1 MTYECFEDVPVWRDS
16 MRLAELVDD
25 FLRLITP
32 KLISYSK
39 KDQIE
44 RASLSVSNNIA
55 EGFDRGSNKELIHFL
70 YIARG
75 SASETCSMTLFFQK
89 RPYLKDYQLQLKEIE
104 DLARSCSKQLRA
116 WAGHLQKSDLKGSKF
131 Q

>member
-1 MTYECFEDVPVWRDS
+1 MTYDCFEDVPVWKDAIH
-16 MRLAELVDD
+16 LAELVDD
-25 FLRLITP
+25 FVRGEAGQA
-32 KLISYSK
+32 ISYSK

-75 SASETCSMTLFFQK
+75 
-89 RPYLKDYQLQLKEIE
+89 
-104 DLARSCSKQLRA
+104 
-116 WAGHLQKSDLKGSKF
+116 
-131 Q
+131 

>member
-1 MTYECFEDVPVWRDS
+1 MTYDCFEDVPVWKDAI
-16 MRLAELVDD
+16 RLAELVDD
-25 FLRLITP
+25 FVRGEAGQA
-32 KLISYSK
+32 ISYSK

-70 YIARG
+70 YVARG
-75 SASETCSMTLFFQK
+75 SASETCSMALFFEN
-89 RPYLKDYQLQLKEIE
+89 RPYLKKYFEEIKVIE
-104 DLARSCSKQLRA
+104 TLARSCAKQLRA
-116 WAGHLQKSDLKGSKF
+116 WAGHLQQSEIKGSKF